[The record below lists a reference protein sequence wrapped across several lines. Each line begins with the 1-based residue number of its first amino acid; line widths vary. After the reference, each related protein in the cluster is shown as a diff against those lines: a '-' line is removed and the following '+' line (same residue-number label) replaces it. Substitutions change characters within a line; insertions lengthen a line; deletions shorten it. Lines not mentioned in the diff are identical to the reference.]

1 MSKNL
6 VKKLSLIVSVYNE
19 EEALESFY
27 NEALRYLKKLGRGYE
42 ILFVNDG
49 SIDRSREILDSMAAA
64 DENVKIIHFSRN
76 FGHEAAMTAGIDYA
90 QGDALICM
98 DADLQHPVACIP
110 QMLEKFDQGFDV
122 VNMIRTVN
130 KSAGKIKNIASSGF
144 YTVINLLS
152 DTKIEKN
159 ASDFFGISKRAA
171 EVLRKSYREKIRF
184 LRGFVQNL
192 GFNRVN
198 LQYEA
203 NQRVAGQSKYSIKKL
218 FKFSINAILCFSDLP
233 LKLGIYAGISAIFLG
248 FIVMLYTIYS
258 WAAVGTPNGYA
269 TIIVL
274 LCFMFAVLFIIV
286 GIIGQY
292 IGIIF
297 SELKDRPI
305 YIIEEGK
312 NIKI

>member
-1 MSKNL
+1 
-6 VKKLSLIVSVYNE
+6 
-19 EEALESFY
+19 
-27 NEALRYLKKLGRGYE
+27 
-42 ILFVNDG
+42 
-49 SIDRSREILDSMAAA
+49 
-64 DENVKIIHFSRN
+64 
-76 FGHEAAMTAGIDYA
+76 
-90 QGDALICM
+90 
-98 DADLQHPVACIP
+98 
-110 QMLEKFDQGFDV
+110 MLEKFDQGFNV

-218 FKFSINAILCFSDLP
+218 FKFLINAILCFSDL
-233 LKLGIYAGISAIFLG
+233 SQ
-248 FIVMLYTIYS
+248 
-258 WAAVGTPNGYA
+258 
-269 TIIVL
+269 
-274 LCFMFAVLFIIV
+274 
-286 GIIGQY
+286 IGRA
-292 IGIIF
+292 
-297 SELKDRPI
+297 SCRERV
-305 YIIEEGK
+305 
-312 NIKI
+312 